1 MRGDR
6 SVPSDR
12 EDRHDEDAPK
22 GSEPGEEATEVVA
35 SGGEDGV
42 YADYANVLPSAL
54 ACFKDD
60 FEACIAHL
68 RLPVT
73 HRCFA
78 RTTNLLER
86 LFVEERRR
94 LKIIPTASAKSR
106 CSSSCSACS
115 SGLRFTEFELR
126 QIAAGRKELDDEYQT
141 SITPLAR
148 SAQPRASSK
157 SKP

>member
-6 SVPSDR
+6 SVPSDG

-22 GSEPGEEATEVVA
+22 GGEPGEEPTEVVA

-42 YADYANVLPSAL
+42 YANYANVLPSAL
-54 ACFKDD
+54 ACFEDD
-60 FEACIAHL
+60 FETCIAHL

-94 LKIIPTASAKSR
+94 LKIIPNGFGEKPVLKLMFGALIRPPLHRIRAPSDRRRQKRTVSAVLTAP
-106 CSSSCSACS
+106 SSTTC
-115 SGLRFTEFELR
+115 EL
-126 QIAAGRKELDDEYQT
+126 ADSDL
-141 SITPLAR
+141 
-148 SAQPRASSK
+148 
-157 SKP
+157 